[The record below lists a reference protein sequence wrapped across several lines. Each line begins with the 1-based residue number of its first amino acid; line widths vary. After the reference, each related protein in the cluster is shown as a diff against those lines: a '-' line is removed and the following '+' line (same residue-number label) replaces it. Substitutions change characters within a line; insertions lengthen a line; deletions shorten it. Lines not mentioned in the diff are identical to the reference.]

1 MNKLRS
7 VVSKK
12 KQRYQKEGFDLDLTY
27 ISDRV
32 ISMGFPSTGAES
44 LYRNPLEEVKSFF
57 QSKHDDH
64 YKIYNLCSEKNYDPS
79 NNNSNT
85 FYRFPFDDHNA
96 PHFSL
101 ILDFCEDACRYLMED
116 KQNTLAVHCKAGKG
130 RTGTMVSSLMIYT
143 GFCSTASEAMELFG
157 RIRCNDSKGV
167 TIPSQKR

>member
-1 MNKLRS
+1 MFQYASCPSWLSLHPSKKMNKLRS

-12 KQRYQKEGFDLDLTY
+12 KQRFQKEGFDLDLTY

-79 NNNSNT
+79 VFSNRVA
-85 FYRFPFDDHNA
+85 RFPFDDHNA

-101 ILDFCEDACRYLMED
+101 ILDFCE
-116 KQNTLAVHCKAGKG
+116 
-130 RTGTMVSSLMIYT
+130 GT
-143 GFCSTASEAMELFG
+143 CLFG
-157 RIRCNDSKGV
+157 KLSTVDNFEKFRCFSLFDEW
-167 TIPSQKR
+167 QE